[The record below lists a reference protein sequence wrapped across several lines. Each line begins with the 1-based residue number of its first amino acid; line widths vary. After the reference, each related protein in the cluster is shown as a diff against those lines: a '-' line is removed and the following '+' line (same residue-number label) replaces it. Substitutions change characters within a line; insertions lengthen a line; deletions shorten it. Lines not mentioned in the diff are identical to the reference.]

1 MRTRRGRNGTGAA
14 GAAAGRNERGAAE
27 GHVAGGSTPAR
38 SDSRMPT
45 AMSQDRDN
53 GRARGRRRL
62 RRSPAGGLLVFAV
75 LILGITAGVAVSR
88 PFQLFIQKQRTP
100 FVLTDRAVKLRMLDK
115 REDTPRLLVFG
126 GSRASRVEPAR
137 FEKLTGLPGFNLSF
151 QNGRPED
158 AWAFVNL
165 LHDQDPGTPIQVV
178 WLLHVEAF
186 REQGLSPGLV
196 QDERLSHWFPSGL
209 IAAEKKK
216 LPQTEAELPEGT
228 DLALTTYGPDGVV
241 LRNRYD
247 IAVEKG
253 RTLKHA
259 LAGSIDQALE
269 RYATTSPA
277 LFPRSTEYFE
287 KTLALLDE
295 MDTQQ
300 VIVLTPLHPKLL
312 AAVKDAGWGRR
323 HSQVVAYLRRQQAK
337 YGFSLLDFSRLSS
350 IGGDPDA
357 FYDGFHFKRSNARK
371 LVDAVV
377 ARAPEAFGL
386 PAGVR
391 H

>member
-1 MRTRRGRNGTGAA
+1 MSGSRGRNPAEAA
-14 GAAAGRNERGAAE
+14 EANTAGRGTQTRG
-27 GHVAGGSTPAR
+27 
-38 SDSRMPT
+38 DSRMPT
-45 AMSQDRDN
+45 AMGQERDN
-53 GRARGRRRL
+53 GRRRDRRRL
-62 RRSPAGGLLVFAV
+62 TRSPAGGLLVFAV
-75 LILGITAGVAVSR
+75 LLLGITAGVAVSR
-88 PFQLFIQKQRTP
+88 PFQAFIQKQRTP
-100 FVLTDRAVKLRMLDK
+100 FVATDRAVKLKMLDK
-115 REDTPRLLVFG
+115 REETPRLLVFG
-126 GSRASRVEPAR
+126 GSRASRIEPAR

-165 LHDQDPGTPIQVV
+165 LQDQDPGAPLQVV
-178 WLLHVEAF
+178 WFLHVEAF

-196 QDERLSHWFPSGL
+196 QDGRLSRWFPSAL

-216 LPQTEAELPEGT
+216 LPQTEAELPKGT
-228 DLALTTYGPDGVV
+228 DLALTTYGADGVV

-247 IAVEKG
+247 IAAEKG
-253 RTLKHA
+253 RTLKRA
-259 LAGSIDQALE
+259 LAWSIDQALE
-269 RYATTSPA
+269 RYKTTSPA

-295 MDTQQ
+295 IGTRQ
-300 VIVLTPLHPKLL
+300 VVVLTPLHPKLL
-312 AAVKDAGWGRR
+312 TAVEDAGWGKR
-323 HSQVVAYLRRQQAK
+323 HREVLAYLKQEQEK
-337 YGFSLLDFSRLSS
+337 YGFSLLDCSRLSS

-357 FYDGFHFKRSNARK
+357 FYDGFHFKRANARR

-377 ARAPEAFGL
+377 AKAPEAFGL